1 MPGRQSIELAGNCN
15 MSEPDLQLVHKL
27 IDTLTKNNWFWSD
40 TRNIMNTDLKDL
52 LKQIR
57 NFGLH
62 FMYLRYMT
70 VSTKTERWR

>member
-1 MPGRQSIELAGNCN
+1 

-57 NFGLH
+57 NFGLD
-62 FMYLRYMT
+62 FIYLI
-70 VSTKTERWR
+70 

>member
-1 MPGRQSIELAGNCN
+1 

-57 NFGLH
+57 NFGLD
-62 FMYLRYMT
+62 FMYPRYMT
-70 VSTKTERWR
+70 VSTKTERWRERR

>member
-1 MPGRQSIELAGNCN
+1 
-15 MSEPDLQLVHKL
+15 MSEPDLELVHKL

-57 NFGLH
+57 NFGLD
-62 FMYLRYMT
+62 FMYPRYMT
-70 VSTKTERWR
+70 VSARDVDTTCVAQW